1 VVVVCHGV
9 GSNRAAFFGIAE
21 VAVSLGCHALA
32 IDLRAHGESGGWVST
47 FGANEV
53 HDVAAAAKWLRSD
66 AQFAA
71 VPIVLVGVSMGAAVV
86 LRTAGC
92 VGAAGV
98 LAESSFADLSAMIAV
113 QTTRLGPLGG
123 LAARAVQWAAW
134 CQLGLAVPDVSPRAS
149 LLTLPPSVPVILL
162 HAGDDEVVPVDEG
175 RRLAEARRGIELEVF
190 PGASHGCC
198 STADPLRFRR
208 LLGDLLDRVRRNAA
222 R

>member
-1 VVVVCHGV
+1 
-9 GSNRAAFFGIAE
+9 
-21 VAVSLGCHALA
+21 
-32 IDLRAHGESGGWVST
+32 
-47 FGANEV
+47 
-53 HDVAAAAKWLRSD
+53 
-66 AQFAA
+66 
-71 VPIVLVGVSMGAAVV
+71 
-86 LRTAGC
+86 
-92 VGAAGV
+92 V